1 MPSVSHNLNSTRELI
16 LTTNISQEPYA
27 PVTCLK
33 PAISNP
39 NANLHKFLLHLT
51 YKCFIY
57 ISDCTQ
63 K

>member
-1 MPSVSHNLNSTRELI
+1 MPSVSHNLHSTRELI

-33 PAISNP
+33 PQENP
-39 NANLHKFLLHLT
+39 NENLHKFLLHLK

-57 ISDCTQ
+57 VSDCTQ